1 MALTLGS
8 GPFSKQRSS
17 ADANYE
23 IEGPEHLLLFEDY
36 PRRMRALLG
45 GETVVDSERGK
56 LLFESNIPP
65 VLYLP
70 EDDLAPGVTE
80 STSHATHCPFKGDA
94 AYWSLKVGDRVAE
107 NAVWGY
113 PEPGERARW
122 LKGYVSIYWDAVDQW
137 LQEDEPLVG
146 HLRDPYHRVDVR
158 SSTRRVRVTAGGELL
173 AETTQPKLLF
183 ETSLPTR
190 YYIPRAD
197 VPAERLS
204 ATRHRSRRR
213 GGVASIA
220 ATGRG
225 SARVAGALH
234 GHWTRRGTGRA
245 ALGARRG
252 GRRAGGHGGGCQ
264 PRLHQCGD
272 RDQRDQRR
280 RRGREHRDDLS
291 GAQPVRPV
299 RGTRGPRRRGEARP

>member
-94 AYWSLKVGDRVAE
+94 AYWSLRVGDRVAE

-122 LKGYVSIYWDAVDQW
+122 LKGYVSIYWGAVDQW

-204 ATRHRSRRR
+204 ATEKVTHCPYKGEASYWSASVGDELLEDVAWGYAEPLPEAAAVRDHLSFT
-213 GGVASIA
+213 GEGVEIEVEHPATVSVASSA
-220 ATGRG
+220 A
-225 SARVAGALH
+225 
-234 GHWTRRGTGRA
+234 
-245 ALGARRG
+245 
-252 GRRAGGHGGGCQ
+252 
-264 PRLHQCGD
+264 
-272 RDQRDQRR
+272 
-280 RRGREHRDDLS
+280 
-291 GAQPVRPV
+291 
-299 RGTRGPRRRGEARP
+299 

>member
-122 LKGYVSIYWDAVDQW
+122 LKGSCRSTGT
-137 LQEDEPLVG
+137 PSTSG
-146 HLRDPYHRVDVR
+146 SRRTSR
-158 SSTRRVRVTAGGELL
+158 SSGTCATP
-173 AETTQPKLLF
+173 TTVW
-183 ETSLPTR
+183 TCA
-190 YYIPRAD
+190 RA
-197 VPAERLS
+197 
-204 ATRHRSRRR
+204 
-213 GGVASIA
+213 
-220 ATGRG
+220 
-225 SARVAGALH
+225 
-234 GHWTRRGTGRA
+234 RA
-245 ALGARRG
+245 A
-252 GRRAGGHGGGCQ
+252 
-264 PRLHQCGD
+264 
-272 RDQRDQRR
+272 
-280 RRGREHRDDLS
+280 S
-291 GAQPVRPV
+291 G
-299 RGTRGPRRRGEARP
+299 